1 MNYKF
6 VFDTNTLISA
16 ALLKQSINAR
26 ALNYA
31 LDLGRI
37 VISHPVLEEFTEVIF
52 RKKFDKY
59 FLNDEERLEAISRIE
74 KNALIFFPKE
84 RVTAC
89 RDPKDNKFLEL
100 AIAANASC
108 IVTGDLDLIILNP
121 FYTIPILSA
130 SDFIKEFTLPGQ
142 QLI

>member
-16 ALLKQSINAR
+16 ALLKQSINAQ

-31 LDLGRI
+31 LDIGRI
-37 VISHPVLEEFTEVIF
+37 VISYPVLEEFTEVIF

-59 FLNDEERLEAISRIE
+59 LNDDERLEAISRIE

-84 RVTAC
+84 KVTAC

-100 AIAANASC
+100 ATASNASC
-108 IVTGDLDLIILNP
+108 IITGDFDLLVLNP
-121 FYTIPILSA
+121 FDTIPIISA
-130 SDFIKEFTLPGQ
+130 SDFIKEFKLPGNR
-142 QLI
+142 